1 MVVDMGYWTK
11 VSKRIFVLV
20 LTLIGIYLAF
30 KLAVFYLPFLIAFI
44 ISLLIE
50 PLIKFVNKRTS
61 FTRRTSAILVLIIVS
76 IILVLI
82 LTWGIASLIQEATNL
97 LQGLNTYIEMAYNQV
112 QNIISNVDFNRLKIP
127 QEVTTVFQDS
137 IWDFIGTVSDWVK
150 NFLTSLMNSLTQLP
164 KIAIY
169 VGISIVA
176 IYFLCTDRFY
186 MLDQLE
192 HHLPKEW
199 VKRIGKHMRELISSL
214 GQYLKAEVT
223 LIIISFV
230 VSIIGLYIY
239 KFIGFNIKYPLL
251 VALGIAF
258 VDALPIL
265 GSGTVMIP
273 WAVVSAINGDIK
285 LAVAIIFLW
294 IIMSV
299 IRQLA
304 EPRIVSKHIGIHPV
318 FTIISMYTGF
328 KTIGVLGMF
337 IGPIVLII
345 LKNIFATLID
355 KGVGKAIFDR

>member
-304 EPRIVSKHIGIHPV
+304 EPRIVSKHIGIHPI
-318 FTIISMYTGF
+318 FTLIAMYTGF